1 MVATISGL
9 RNAAQASAY
18 YDADDYYSEDGHAPS
33 VWLGK
38 GAAELG
44 LASAVDS
51 ETFTR
56 LLHGQINKDQRLGTS
71 QDGEWVHRPGWDVT
85 FSAPKSVSVM
95 ALVAGDRRLIGAHD
109 EAVRRTMALAEQ
121 HLAATRIRED
131 GEVRREVTQNLVI
144 ASFRHGT
151 SRALD
156 PQLHS
161 HNVILN
167 MTQDQDGQWRSLEP
181 RAFYQLQ
188 KQLGALYRQE
198 LAQEV
203 TELGYGI
210 TKGKDSSFEI
220 AGLSPES
227 LERFSQRAQAIEA
240 QLAKRGK
247 SRAQASAAEKQ
258 TVALETRLAKEA
270 VSQTD
275 LVKAWRGAAD
285 SAGLTEEKRRQ
296 LVAEAQGRLAA
307 QSAQK
312 SSNAFGRELLA
323 DQVVAQGAAMLGER
337 NSVFATTALHEAA
350 GRFGLG
356 TVSQTEIADAIT
368 RAETAGGLERR
379 TYLDYR
385 GAAFDG
391 MTTATNIAHERTLLR
406 LEEDGRQKAAP
417 ILSPLEAGKIVAQAE
432 QRSALTGHAWNEE
445 QRVAT
450 AQILTSGNQ
459 IVGLQGYAGTAKTST
474 VLATVAK
481 SAEAQGYRVTA
492 LAPTASAA
500 QVLGNALDSRADT
513 LARHLLAPGRPTSQP
528 QLWIVDE
535 ASLVSAKDMAKLL
548 STAQSHRARVL
559 LVGDIKQLGSIEA
572 GAAFEQLQE
581 AGMETAKLT
590 TILRQ
595 TNEHTKAAV
604 EASLEGNAKKALEA
618 LDRGGGRVVEIASRE
633 ARFAQIAEDY
643 AALNTEERQRTLVIE
658 PSREGRDALTQDI
671 RNKLIERGQLGAEA
685 LNATKFVSK
694 DLTKA
699 EAKRAESY
707 EAGDIVRFAK
717 DYADKGV
724 SRHGAYRVIQADDA
738 KTVLTLQDERGR
750 ELAWHPKQWGAAQA
764 QVYREEALEL
774 RVGDRVQFTRN
785 DKAAKRV
792 NGQLGDVIAIDPD
805 RGLARVKL
813 QGNRIETIH
822 LEGARDRHLS
832 HAYVST
838 AFAAQGRTADR
849 IFANTESSATHLL
862 EQKSFYVT
870 LSRAKGESVLYTD
883 DRTKMQVG
891 LQERAGMSA
900 RALKERGADMQAG
913 KHTAR
918 EKAQAASL
926 AL

>member
-18 YDADDYYSEDGHAPS
+18 YEADDYYSEDGNAPS
-33 VWLGK
+33 VWQGK

-44 LASAVDS
+44 LSGAVDS

-56 LLHGQINKDQRLGTS
+56 LLHGQINKDQRLGAY

-85 FSAPKSVSVM
+85 LSAPKSVSVM
-95 ALVAGDRRLIGAHD
+95 AMVAGDRRLIKAHD
-109 EAVRRTMALAEQ
+109 AAVRRTMALAEQ
-121 HLAATRIRED
+121 HLAATRIREE

-198 LAQEV
+198 LAHEV

-210 TKGKDSSFEI
+210 TKSKDSSFEI
-220 AGLSPES
+220 AGFSPES

-247 SRAQASAAEKQ
+247 SRGQASAAEKQ

-270 VSQTD
+270 VSQAD
-275 LVKAWRGAAD
+275 LVKTWREGAEA
-285 SAGLTEEKRRQ
+285 AGLTEEKRRQ
-296 LVAEAQGRLAA
+296 LVTEAQGRLAA
-307 QSAQK
+307 QVAQE
-312 SSNAFGRELLA
+312 SPNTFGRELLA
-323 DQVVAQGAAMLGER
+323 DQAVAQGAAMLGER

-356 TVSQTEIADAIT
+356 TVSQAEIAEAII
-368 RAETAGGLERR
+368 RAETAGELERR
-379 TYLDYR
+379 TYRDYR
-385 GAAFDG
+385 GAAFEG

-406 LEEDGRQKAAP
+406 LEEDGRHQAAP
-417 ILSPLEAGKIVAQAE
+417 ILSPLEVGKAVAQAE
-432 QRSALTGHAWNEE
+432 QRSALKRHAWNEE
-445 QRVAT
+445 QRTAT
-450 AQILTSGNQ
+450 AQILTSSNQ

-474 VLATVAK
+474 VLTTVAK
-481 SAEAQGYRVTA
+481 SAEVQGYRVTA

-500 QVLGNALDSRADT
+500 QVLGDALDSRADT
-513 LARHLLAPGRPTSQP
+513 LARHLLAPGRPRSQL

-643 AALNTEERQRTLVIE
+643 AALNAEERQKTLVIE

-685 LNATKFVSK
+685 LKATKFVSK

-707 EAGDIVRFAK
+707 ELGDIVRFAK
-717 DYADKGV
+717 DYVDKGI
-724 SRHGAYRVIQADDA
+724 SRHGAYRVIQADEA
-738 KTVLTLQDERGR
+738 RNVITLQDERGR
-750 ELAWHPKQWGAAQA
+750 ELSWHPRQWGAAQA

-805 RGLARVKL
+805 RSLARVKL
-813 QGNRIETIH
+813 QGNRIETLS
-822 LEGARDRHLS
+822 LE
-832 HAYVST
+832 
-838 AFAAQGRTADR
+838 
-849 IFANTESSATHLL
+849 SA
-862 EQKSFYVT
+862 
-870 LSRAKGESVLYTD
+870 LYTD
-883 DRTKMQVG
+883 DRSKMQIG
-891 LQERAGMSA
+891 LQERAGMAA
-900 RALKERGADMQAG
+900 RALKEHGADMQAG
-913 KHTAR
+913 QHKSR
-918 EKAQAASL
+918 EKVQHASL

>member
-1 MVATISGL
+1 MVATVSGL
-9 RNAAQASAY
+9 TNAAQASAY
-18 YDADDYYSEDGHAPS
+18 YEADDYYSEDGHAPS
-33 VWLGK
+33 VWLGR

-44 LASAVDS
+44 LSGEVDQ
-51 ETFTR
+51 EAFTR
-56 LLHGQINKDQRLGTS
+56 LLHGQVTKDQRLGT
-71 QDGEWVHRPGWDVT
+71 QRDGEWSHSPGWDLT
-85 FSAPKSVSVM
+85 FSAPKSVSIM
-95 ALVAGDRRLIGAHD
+95 AEVAGDRRLIEAH
-109 EAVRRTMALAEQ
+109 EAAVQRTLGLAEQ

-131 GEVRREVTQNLVI
+131 GAVRREVTQNLVI

-181 RAFYQLQ
+181 RALYQLQ

-198 LAQEV
+198 LAHEV
-203 TELGYGI
+203 TELGYAI

-227 LERFSQRAQAIEA
+227 LEAFSQRAQAIEA
-240 QLAKRGK
+240 QLAERGK

-258 TVALETRLAKEA
+258 TIALDTRQAKEA
-270 VSQTD
+270 VPQD
-275 LVKAWRGAAD
+275 ELVQAWREAAD
-285 SAGLTEEKRRQ
+285 SVGLTEENRRQ

-307 QSAQK
+307 QAAQE

-323 DQVVAQGAAMLGER
+323 NQAVAQGAAMLGER

-350 GRFGLG
+350 GRFALG
-356 TVSQTEIADAIT
+356 TVSQAEIAEAIT
-368 RAETAGGLERR
+368 RAERAGGLERR

-385 GAAFDG
+385 GAAFEG
-391 MTTATNIAHERTLLR
+391 MTTATNIAHEMTLLR
-406 LEEDGRQKAAP
+406 LEEDGRHKAVP
-417 ILSPLEAGKIVAQAE
+417 ILSPLEAGKTVAQ
-432 QRSALTGHAWNEE
+432 SALKGHTWNEE
-445 QRVAT
+445 QRTAT
-450 AQILTSGNQ
+450 AQILTSSNQ
-459 IVGLQGYAGTAKTST
+459 TIGLQGYAGTAKTST

-481 SAEAQGYRVTA
+481 SAAAQGYRVTA

-500 QVLGNALDSRADT
+500 QVLGDALDSRADT
-513 LARHLLAPGRPTSQP
+513 LARHLLAPGRPSSQP
-528 QLWIVDE
+528 QLWIFDE

-559 LVGDIKQLGSIEA
+559 LVGDIKQLVSIEA

-581 AGMETAKLT
+581 AGMETARLT

-633 ARFAQIAEDY
+633 ARFAQISEDY
-643 AALNTEERQRTLVIE
+643 AALSVEERQKTLVIE

-671 RNKLIERGQLGAEA
+671 RKKLIEGGQLGAEA
-685 LNATKFVSK
+685 LKATKFVSK

-717 DYADKGV
+717 DYADKGI
-724 SRHGAYRVIQADDA
+724 SRHGAYRVIEADEA
-738 KTVLTLQDERGR
+738 RNMITLQDERGR
-750 ELAWHPKQWGAAQA
+750 ELTWHPRQWGAAQA

-785 DKAAKRV
+785 DQAAKRV
-792 NGQLGDVIAIDPD
+792 NGQLGEVIAIGPD
-805 RGLARVKL
+805 RGLARIKL
-813 QGNRIETIH
+813 QGNRIETIS
-822 LEGARDRHLS
+822 LERARDRHLS

-838 AFAAQGRTADR
+838 AFAAQGRTTDR
-849 IFANTESSATHLL
+849 VFANAESSATHLL
-862 EQKSFYVT
+862 EQKSFYVA
-870 LSRAKGESVLYTD
+870 LSRAKAESVLYTD
-883 DRTKMQVG
+883 DRTKMQLG
-891 LQERAGMSA
+891 LQERAGTAA
-900 RALKERGADMQAG
+900 RAFKERGAEMQDE
-913 KHTAR
+913 KHKEQ
-918 EKAQAASL
+918 EKTQDASL

>member
-38 GAAELG
+38 GAVELG

-51 ETFTR
+51 ERFTR

-85 FSAPKSVSVM
+85 FSAPKSVSIM

-167 MTQDQDGQWRSLEP
+167 MTQDQDSQWRSLEP

-198 LAQEV
+198 LAHEV

-270 VSQTD
+270 VSQAD
-275 LVKAWRGAAD
+275 LVKTWRGAAD

-350 GRFGLG
+350 GRFALG
-356 TVSQTEIADAIT
+356 AVSQAEIADAIT

-391 MTTATNIAHERTLLR
+391 MTTATNIANERTLLR
-406 LEEDGRQKAAP
+406 LEEDGRQKAVP
-417 ILSPLEAGKIVAQAE
+417 ILSPLEAGKTVAQAE
-432 QRSALTGHAWNEE
+432 QSSALKGHAWNEE
-445 QRVAT
+445 QRAAT
-450 AQILTSGNQ
+450 AQILTSTSQ

-513 LARHLLAPGRPTSQP
+513 LARHLLAPGRPSSQR

-581 AGMETAKLT
+581 AGMETAKLK

-633 ARFAQIAEDY
+633 ARFVQIAEDY
-643 AALNTEERQRTLVIE
+643 AALSTEERQKTLVIE
-658 PSREGRDALTQDI
+658 PSREGRDGLTQDI
-671 RNKLIERGQLGAEA
+671 RKKLIERGQLGAEA

-707 EAGDIVRFAK
+707 ELGDIVRFAK
-717 DYADKGV
+717 DYADKGI
-724 SRHGAYRVIQADDA
+724 SRHGAYRVIQANEA
-738 KTVLTLQDERGR
+738 KNVLMLQDERGR
-750 ELAWHPKQWGAAQA
+750 ELAWHPRQWGAAQA

-792 NGQLGDVIAIDPD
+792 NGQLGDVIGIGPD
-805 RGLARVKL
+805 RSLARVKL
-813 QGNRIETIH
+813 QGNRIETIS
-822 LEGARDRHLS
+822 LERARDRHLS

-849 IFANTESSATHLL
+849 VFANAESSATHLL
-862 EQKSFYVT
+862 EQKSFYVA
-870 LSRAKGESVLYTD
+870 LSRAKAESVLYTD
-883 DRTKMQVG
+883 DRSKMQVG
-891 LQERAGMSA
+891 LQERSGMAA
-900 RALKERGADMQAG
+900 RALKERGTDMQDG
-913 KHTAR
+913 KQKAQ
-918 EKAQAASL
+918 EKAQDASL
-926 AL
+926 TL

>member
-1 MVATISGL
+1 MVATVSGL
-9 RNAAQASAY
+9 TNAAQASAY
-18 YDADDYYSEDGHAPS
+18 YEAEDYYSEDGNAPS

-44 LASAVDS
+44 LFGEIDQEA
-51 ETFTR
+51 FTR
-56 LLHGQINKDQRLGTS
+56 LLHGEITEDHRLGTS
-71 QDGEWVHRPGWDVT
+71 RDGEWSHRPGWDLT

-95 ALVAGDRRLIGAHD
+95 AEVAGDRRLIEAH
-109 EAVRRTMALAEQ
+109 EAAVQRTLSLAEQ

-167 MTQDQDGQWRSLEP
+167 MTQDHDGQWRSLEP
-181 RAFYQLQ
+181 RALYQLQ

-198 LAQEV
+198 LAHEV
-203 TELGYGI
+203 TELGYEI

-227 LERFSQRAQAIEA
+227 LEAFSQRAQAIEA
-240 QLAKRGK
+240 QLAERGK

-258 TVALETRLAKEA
+258 TIALDTRQAKEA
-270 VSQTD
+270 VPQAE
-275 LVKAWRGAAD
+275 LVQAWREAAD

-323 DQVVAQGAAMLGER
+323 DQAVAQGAAMLGER

-350 GRFGLG
+350 GRFAIGA
-356 TVSQTEIADAIT
+356 VSQAEIAEAIT
-368 RAETAGGLERR
+368 RAETAGGLEKR

-385 GAAFDG
+385 GASFEG
-391 MTTATNIAHERTLLR
+391 MTTAANIAHEMTLLR
-406 LEEDGRQKAAP
+406 LEEDGRHQAAP
-417 ILSPLEAGKIVAQAE
+417 ILSPLEAGKAVAEVE
-432 QRSALTGHAWNEE
+432 QRSALKGHTWNEE
-445 QRVAT
+445 QRAAT
-450 AQILTSGNQ
+450 TQILTSNNQ

-500 QVLGNALDSRADT
+500 QVLGDALDSRADT
-513 LARHLLAPGRPTSQP
+513 LARHLLAPGRPSSQP

-581 AGMETAKLT
+581 AGMETARLT
-590 TILRQ
+590 SILRQ

-618 LDRGGGRVVEIASRE
+618 LDRGGGRVVAIADRE
-633 ARFAQIAEDY
+633 GRFAQIAEDY
-643 AALNTEERQRTLVIE
+643 AALSPEERQKTLVIE

-671 RNKLIERGQLGAEA
+671 RNKLIERGQLGAEV
-685 LNATKFVSK
+685 LKATKFVSK

-707 EAGDIVRFAK
+707 ELGDIVRFAK

-724 SRHGAYRVIQADDA
+724 SRHGAYRVIQADEA
-738 KTVLTLQDERGR
+738 KNVLTLQDERGR
-750 ELAWHPKQWGAAQA
+750 ELAWHPRQWGAAQA

-792 NGQLGDVIAIDPD
+792 NGQLGEVITIDPD

-813 QGNRIETIH
+813 QGNRIETLN
-822 LEGARDRHLS
+822 LESARDRHFS
-832 HAYVST
+832 HAYAST
-838 AFAAQGRTADR
+838 AFAAQGRTAER
-849 IFANTESSATHLL
+849 VFANAESSATHLL
-862 EQKSFYVT
+862 EQKSFYVA
-870 LSRAKGESVLYTD
+870 LSRAKVESVLYTD
-883 DRTKMQVG
+883 DRSKMQVG
-891 LQERAGMSA
+891 LQERAGIA
-900 RALKERGADMQAG
+900 TRALKERGADMQDG
-913 KHTAR
+913 KQKAQ